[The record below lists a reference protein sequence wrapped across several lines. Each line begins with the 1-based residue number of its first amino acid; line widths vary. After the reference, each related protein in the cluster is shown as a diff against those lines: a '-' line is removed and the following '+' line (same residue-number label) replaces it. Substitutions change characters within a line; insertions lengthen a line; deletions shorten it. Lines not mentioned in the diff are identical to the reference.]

1 MATEYNDV
9 IVTGSIIDDTIIGQY
24 VPSTGY
30 FNKLELN
37 GTGVSISGHTHFY
50 TSIVDLGSGVSGIVG
65 PGISGIS
72 LLGDIPSG
80 TFIYSTGLNSFTTG
94 VITDYALSI
103 LDDEDIDDVRSTL
116 GLSSLTTVSGVL
128 VLGSDVA
135 QDVIL
140 SDVEGSGTIF
150 NNRNRNIDFIV
161 KGSGDAD
168 RVLFYDASMGR
179 LGINTQAPDHLVHM
193 VSTCALDGF
202 KIETTTNCTTGVHLY
217 MLHNPGSTPVDGSYN
232 GTISMAGR
240 DHNGNEIDY
249 AKIRALAAST
259 DNNTASGT
267 FGELHAFIDENA
279 QDSQVLRLSREAV
292 LLGASNVI
300 QTDSLYYNLMGSGNV
315 ASGNYF
321 VVIGT
326 NNSGTLNH
334 SGIMIGSDNIH
345 SDEDS
350 RSLGR
355 DISSYGTQNTLVGYM
370 VWVSGDVNYVYGSNV
385 VYSGD
390 YGILIGDNN
399 EGSGSYTVG
408 IGQDNYNFGISNVL
422 IGSDLINDSN
432 KSVLIGN
439 NSDYTGNSGVI
450 IGENISVTG
459 DKNVVIGNN
468 IDLVSTGL
476 FICGQ
481 DVSITNVKDSLIL
494 EKNVNVSNTSGIV
507 VVGRGNTVNS
517 TNNIAGIYGYEN
529 ISSNSVNKTN
539 VLGSQNAI
547 SNISGSLVVGSE
559 NYASGTVRNTVSI
572 GRHNYF
578 NGNTYNNILVGNL
591 NNQSGYQI
599 VSNGTITG
607 SAYDN
612 NNPIINT
619 IAVGNQNIFPHTG
632 NMILAVG
639 NKNKTNSN
647 GVVVVGHL
655 NSTSGDNTTLL
666 GRSNFSIGADNILMG
681 NSNNLFGN
689 SNVVLSPR
697 DTDVYGQN
705 NIVLGNN
712 TFVSNGIV
720 LGNTNVIYGDNNSV
734 VGRQND
740 VGDTRYPFTA
750 TITSNVI
757 NALTIN
763 GLTDLEA
770 GHEIVVYLTNPVAV
784 DGNNKHTFYR
794 TIQSVTYDSG
804 TAVTLI
810 VFTNTITVHDKNTN
824 SRNNFD
830 ENFSTVVPTTAAGY
844 VVRFNH
850 GSSNYVY
857 GDNNTIASGTG
868 NLIVGRNNTVTQG
881 LNNILIGNTLSLG
894 SNLTNNTMV
903 LGPSAG
909 KRLIL
914 GDNIVFN
921 SGLGYDNIYVVGT
934 DNVAYANFDTSNN
947 RLGVGTTEPRST
959 LDVSGVVTA
968 QGLRL
973 GLSSDPDLE
982 LVTNSDGTITTAA
995 RTMFSGTTYGMVCRL
1010 DNNRGSGIPGFRYDE
1025 DTDTYTWYNI
1035 EPGSDEDPVNTNRVP
1050 GLTITPNYGAT
1061 FNASNNFFNEEF
1073 NLTIIGSGSLENN
1086 IGAPVLFDTEYGQNL
1101 IMMYNT
1107 VTDTGVFK
1115 GDVRVTGLLY
1125 LPSLQTDGTI
1135 LRINTDNKDLEYN
1148 KLLSETI
1155 PTVTTDYKITGYQT
1169 MRYFADDKVFCLA
1182 RTDVA
1187 DHATLTNTFV
1197 NSEYN
1202 IILSSNPTQET
1213 IFNRQ
1218 GQSSSAGSGFVVL
1231 YENSDRDQQGFRID
1245 YTNKQVGINTRV
1257 VDLED
1262 HPNVGDDLDAASLVV
1277 KGGVYAD
1284 TLRIGTAATAGDVLV
1299 TDANGN
1305 ITSQTFS
1312 LGLASNTL
1320 RYPLVIDVDGDT
1332 EYLALSS
1339 SDEDGNALDPKSTS
1353 VDDIGRMLAWNGD
1366 SSSWCSTS
1374 HLRAYKGD
1382 TDGLRYRQIL
1392 FGDHASNAYI
1402 ITQNAHISS
1411 AGAFHSANP
1420 TYRGSSQ
1427 SVEYH
1432 LRGSGTG
1439 ATTARLY
1446 TDWSIDNPSP
1456 AATRQNQISIAGT
1469 TEDQDLFC
1477 WHYEAIINAI
1487 GKNTSDNSLKAATVK
1502 VEGMFESLDGLSTL
1516 SFSPAN
1522 VNKFY
1527 HSNSSD
1533 LADIGVEFKSTTI
1546 GIVNISCTGVAN
1558 YDIMWSA
1565 VVKVNQ
1571 ISLPSF

>member
-1 MATEYNDV
+1 MPTEYNDV

-30 FNKLELN
+30 FNRLELN
-37 GTGVSISGHTHFY
+37 GTGVSISGHTHSY

-72 LLGDIPSG
+72 LLGEIPSG
-80 TFIYSTGLNSFTTG
+80 IFIYSTGVNSFTTG
-94 VITDYALSI
+94 VITDYALSL
-103 LDDEDIDDVRSTL
+103 LDDEDINDVRSTL

-259 DNNTASGT
+259 DNNTTSGT

-355 DISSYGTQNTLVGYM
+355 DISSYGTQNSLVGYM

-494 EKNVNVSNTSGIV
+494 EKNVTVSDASGIV
-507 VVGRGNTVNS
+507 VVGRGNAINS
-517 TNNIAGIYGYEN
+517 TNNIAGIYGYQN
-529 ISSNSVNKTN
+529 ISSNSVDKTN
-539 VLGSQNAI
+539 VLGSENAI

-607 SAYDN
+607 SSYDN

-632 NMILAVG
+632 NMMLAVG
-639 NKNKTNSN
+639 NKNKINSN

-740 VGDTRYPFTA
+740 IGDTRYPFTA
-750 TITSNVI
+750 TINTNLVTS
-757 NALTIN
+757 LTIS
-763 GLTDLEA
+763 GSTDFKA
-770 GHEIVVYLTNPVAV
+770 GDSVVVYLTNPVGT
-784 DGNNKHTFYR
+784 DGNNKYTFYR
-794 TIQSVTYDSG
+794 TIATNGVTFDSG
-804 TAVTLI
+804 T
-810 VFTNTITVHDKNTN
+810 NITVVTFSDGTIPVRTTSVN

-830 ENFSTVVPTTAAGY
+830 ENFSTVVPTTATGY

-881 LNNILIGNTLSLG
+881 LNNILIGDTLSVG
-894 SNLTNNTMV
+894 SSLTNNTMII
-903 LGPSAG
+903 GPSNN

-921 SGLGYDNIYVVGT
+921 SGLGYNNIYFVGT

-947 RLGVGTTEPRST
+947 RLGVGTSAPRST

-973 GLSSDPDLE
+973 GLSSDPNLE
-982 LVTNSDGTITTAA
+982 LATSSDGTITAVT

-1010 DNNRGSGIPGFRYDE
+1010 NNNIGSGIPGFRYDE
-1025 DTDTYTWYNI
+1025 GTDTYTWYNVQ
-1035 EPGSDEDPVNTNRVP
+1035 PDSVNTVP

-1061 FNASNNFFNEEF
+1061 FNASNNYFGEEF
-1073 NLTIIGSGSLENN
+1073 NLKIIGSGTSEND
-1086 IGAPVLFDTEYGQNL
+1086 IDAPVLFNTEYLHNR
-1101 IMMYNT
+1101 IVMYNT
-1107 VTDTGVFK
+1107 VADTGVFK

-1125 LPSLQTDGTI
+1125 LPSLQTDGSV
-1135 LRINTDNKDLEYN
+1135 LRINSDGDIESN
-1148 KLLSETI
+1148 KLLASTI

-1169 MRYFADDKVFCLA
+1169 MRYFGDEKVFCLA
-1182 RTDVA
+1182 KTDVA

-1202 IILSSNPTQET
+1202 IILSNNIDQET

-1218 GQSSSAGSGFVVL
+1218 GEPSHLGSGFVVL
-1231 YENSDRDQQGFRID
+1231 YDGSDRDGDAFRID
-1245 YTNKQVGINTRV
+1245 YTNKQVGINTSV
-1257 VDLED
+1257 SDLED
-1262 HPNVGDDLDAASLVV
+1262 HPNVGPDYGASLVV
-1277 KGGVYAD
+1277 KGGVYAEA
-1284 TLRIGTAATAGDVLV
+1284 LRIGTAATAGDVLV

-1339 SDEDGNALDPKSTS
+1339 SDEDGNALDPRVTS

-1374 HLRAYKGD
+1374 HLRAFKGD
-1382 TDGLRYRQIL
+1382 TDGNRYRQIL

-1402 ITQNAHISS
+1402 TTQNAHISS
-1411 AGAFHSANP
+1411 AGSFHSTAP

-1439 ATTARLY
+1439 NTITRLY
-1446 TDWSIDNPSP
+1446 TDWSIDNSSPS
-1456 AATRQNQISIAGT
+1456 ASRQNQIAIPGT
-1469 TEDQDLFC
+1469 SESQDLFC
-1477 WHYEAIINAI
+1477 WHYEAIVNAI
-1487 GKNTSDNSLKAATVK
+1487 GKNTSDNSLKAATIK
-1502 VEGMFESLDGLSTL
+1502 VEGMFESLDANRTL
-1516 SFSPAN
+1516 YFSPAN
-1522 VNKFY
+1522 VNRFY

-1533 LADIGVEFKSTTI
+1533 LANIGVELKADGNTI
-1546 GIVNISCTGVAN
+1546 GVVNISCTGIAD
-1558 YDIMWSA
+1558 YHIMWSA